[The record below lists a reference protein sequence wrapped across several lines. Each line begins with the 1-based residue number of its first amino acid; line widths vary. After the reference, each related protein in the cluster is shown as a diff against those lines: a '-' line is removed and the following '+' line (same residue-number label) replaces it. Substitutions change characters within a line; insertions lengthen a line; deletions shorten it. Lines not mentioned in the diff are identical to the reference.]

1 MDVPEQKKYKP
12 VVLVILD
19 GFGVNIDAPES
30 TWRFAQMPTL
40 RSLEQYYPL
49 VTLQASGIAV
59 GLPWGQEGNSEV
71 GHLTLGAGR
80 ALYHH
85 LPRIISSI
93 DDKTFFQNPAFVD
106 AAHHAEKNN
115 GAFHIMGLFSSGSVH
130 AYADHLYALLD
141 FAATAHISRVYLHLF
156 TDGKDAPSKEGGL
169 FFQHL
174 EERLAEKY
182 PSIRIASV
190 MGRFFSL
197 DRDANWDRV
206 ERAYRCLTE
215 GKGNTFEVASQY
227 INASYEKGLVDGAIE
242 PAGISDPHSRIKSGD
257 AVVFFNYRED
267 SEREITAAFVDD
279 AFTGFSRTK
288 IENLFFVTMTEYE
301 TRFPVRV
308 AFPPL
313 GIEWPLARTISGAG
327 LKQLHIAETEKYAHV
342 TYFFNGGKETAFS
355 GEDRVLVPSPHVA
368 HFDEVPEMSASKI
381 TDAVVENLP
390 HYDFIL
396 INLANGD
403 MVGHT
408 GNFSATVKAMEVLD
422 FSLGRIIPKV
432 LELGG
437 AMVITS
443 DHGNAEEKVYATSG
457 EKRTKHTSNPVP
469 CFIVANEYRRA
480 VPRSAQEIINQYNS
494 TKGVIADVAPTV
506 LTLLGIRQ
514 SAEMTGVSLL
524 KKVD

>member
-1 MDVPEQKKYKP
+1 MDAPEQKKYKP
-12 VVLVILD
+12 VVLVVLD

-40 RSLEQYYPL
+40 RSLEQHFPF

-93 DDKTFFQNPAFVD
+93 DDKSFFQNPAFVD
-106 AAHHAEKNN
+106 AAAHAIKNN

-141 FAATAHISRVYLHLF
+141 FTQTAKLQHVYLHLF
-156 TDGKDAPSKEGGL
+156 SDGKDSPPKEAGL

-174 EERLAEKY
+174 EDRLAEKY
-182 PSIRIASV
+182 PFVQIASI

-197 DRDANWDRV
+197 DRDENWDRV
-206 ERAYRCLTE
+206 EHAYRCMTE
-215 GKGNTFEVASQY
+215 GKGETFEKASTY
-227 INASYEKGLVDGAIE
+227 INASYEKNVVDGAIE
-242 PAGISDPHSRIKSGD
+242 PAAISGAQSRIKSGD

-267 SEREITAAFVDD
+267 SERELAASFVADN
-279 AFTGFSRTK
+279 FKGFSRTK

-301 TRFPVRV
+301 KNLPVHT

-313 GIEWPLARTISGAG
+313 DIEWPLARTISGAG

-342 TYFFNGGKETAFS
+342 TYFFNGGKETAFP
-355 GEDRVLVPSPHVA
+355 GEDRALVPSPHVA
-368 HFDEVPEMSASKI
+368 HFDDVPEMSASKI
-381 TDAVVENLP
+381 TDAVLENISK
-390 HYDFIL
+390 YDFIL
-396 INLANGD
+396 VNFANGD

-408 GNFSATVKAMEVLD
+408 GNFPATVKAMEVLD
-422 FSLGRIIPKV
+422 FSLGRIIPKI

-437 AMVITS
+437 AMIITS

-469 CFIVANEYRRA
+469 CFIIANEYRRKA
-480 VPRSAQEIINQYNS
+480 PRPPQEIIDQYN
-494 TKGVIADVAPTV
+494 TTEGVISDIAPTILALMGV
-506 LTLLGIRQ
+506 RQ
-514 SAEMTGVSLL
+514 SAEMTGINLL
-524 KKVD
+524 KKMK